1 MKDNQAKYIERVQ
14 IEGFWERYDVDW
26 QLNPDVN
33 ILVGENGT
41 GKSSLM
47 LLLNLIL
54 NRAKASATD
63 KFMTSTNVKIY
74 ENNNI
79 QVFDGKVVLGIFG
92 GSDTNFLQKV
102 FVRQGKM
109 SSTLNID
116 YLNTFDTNLIIQ
128 SELNGNNTEIK
139 TFLDVL
145 LKKTLEEF
153 SAYELR
159 QTRKAARNEMTF
171 SQALEKKNYLVSTIN
186 RLFKNTEKRVDDE
199 QGDFAF
205 RLNNAKKLS
214 VYDLS
219 AGEKQ
224 LLLIL
229 LTVIIQEEKP
239 SVLLLDEPEISLHI
253 LWQHELIEII
263 RTLNPN
269 CQIILATHSLS
280 LFTKKWRDKVFFMVG
295 GQNGEKGILQ
305 PAKMPVLI

>member
-1 MKDNQAKYIERVQ
+1 MNDNQTKYIQRVD
-14 IEGFWERYDVDW
+14 IKGFWERYDLDW

-41 GKSSLM
+41 GKSSL
-47 LLLNLIL
+47 LTLLNLVL
-54 NRAKASATD
+54 NTVKADFSD
-63 KFMTSTNVKIY
+63 KFITSESVVIYDNKDMKI
-74 ENNNI
+74 
-79 QVFDGKVVLGIFG
+79 FDGRVSLGRFAGTPPILRNVAQG
-92 GSDTNFLQKV
+92 GKHHI
-102 FVRQGKM
+102 
-109 SSTLNID
+109 LNID
-116 YLNTFDTNLIIQ
+116 YLTTFDMNLIMK
-128 SELNGNNTEIK
+128 SDERTPVK

-145 LKKTLEEF
+145 LKKALDEF
-153 SAYELR
+153 TAYELR

-171 SQALEKKNYLVSTIN
+171 AQALEKKNYLVSTIN
-186 RLFKNTEKRVDDE
+186 RLFKTTEKRVDDE
-199 QGDFAF
+199 QGDVAF
-205 RLNNAKKLS
+205 RLYNGKKLS

-229 LTVIIQEEKP
+229 LTVIVQEEKP

-253 LWQHELIEII
+253 LWQHELITII

-280 LFTKKWRDKVFFMVG
+280 LFTKNWRDKVTFMLG

-305 PAKMPVLI
+305 PAKMPILA

>member
-1 MKDNQAKYIERVQ
+1 MNNTQEKYIKHVQ

-26 QLNPDVN
+26 QLNSDVN

-41 GKSSLM
+41 GKSSLLM
-47 LLLNLIL
+47 LLNLIF
-54 NRAKASATD
+54 NSKKAIFTE
-63 KFMTSTNVKIY
+63 KFMASNNVKIY
-74 ENNNI
+74 ENNGTKI
-79 QVFDGKVVLGIFG
+79 FDGRVGLASFG
-92 GSDTNFLQKV
+92 VSQKTFLP
-102 FVRQGKM
+102 QGNM
-109 SSTLNID
+109 SSTLNVD
-116 YLNTFDTNLIIQ
+116 YLTTFDTNLVSQ
-128 SELNGNNTEIK
+128 NDLQNNSTVIK
-139 TFLDVL
+139 TSLDFL
-145 LKKTLEEF
+145 LKKTLDDF

-171 SQALEKKNYLVSTIN
+171 AQALEKKNYLVSTIN

-205 RLNNAKKLS
+205 RLNNDKKLS

-229 LTVIIQEEKP
+229 LTVIVQEEKP

-269 CQIILATHSLS
+269 CQIIIATHSLS
-280 LFTKKWRDKVFFMVG
+280 LFTKKWRDKVSFMLG
-295 GQNGEKGILQ
+295 GQNGEKGILKPVQ
-305 PAKMPVLI
+305 KPVLV